1 MHKVIIIGGGIS
13 GLASAWFLR
22 EKGWQP
28 LILEAGDPAGGS
40 ICSRRE
46 AGFLLDTGAN
56 SMMLKGEIVPAWFR
70 RIGMDGEMIE
80 ANPLAKRRYVLK
92 DGVPIALPNGPLAF
106 LRSPILSLSAKAR
119 LLGEPFRPR
128 STDPD
133 ESIAAFVRRRLGPE
147 VLDWMVDP
155 FVSGVFAGDPE
166 RLSLRATL
174 PRLAALEDA
183 GGSLLRGA
191 WRARRAKRPRRVAP
205 RLVSFRNGL
214 QMLPLKVADLLGDAL
229 HSGCIVERIHREGD
243 LWVAEA
249 AGQSW
254 RASRLVLAVP
264 AYVAAQLLTPLHAEL
279 AAELDAIPYPSV
291 MTMALGFAQAQVA
304 HALDGFGM
312 LIPRKL
318 GLETLGVL
326 FSSTIFPGR
335 APAGQVLLT
344 AFIGGAQ
351 NDIGARPDA
360 ALLSTVV
367 QEISPALGISGTP
380 HFVHARRWQ
389 RAIPQ
394 YERGHLDRIRR
405 IDAALATLPGLAF
418 RANWRDGVALG
429 DCIENAAALSEGEG
443 WRDPVG

>member
-92 DGVPIALPNGPLAF
+92 DGVPLALPNGPLAF
-106 LRSPILSLSAKAR
+106 LRNPILSAAAKAR

-191 WRARRAKRPRRVAP
+191 WRTRRAKRPGRAAA

-214 QMLPLKVADLLGDAL
+214 QQLPLKVAELLGDTV
-229 HSGCIVERIHREGD
+229 HGGCTVERIRREGD
-243 LWVAEA
+243 LWVAET

-254 RASRLVLAVP
+254 RAPRLVLAVP
-264 AYVAAQLLTPLHAEL
+264 AYVAAQLLTPLHGEL
-279 AAELDAIPYPSV
+279 AAELHAIRYPSV
-291 MTMALGFAQAQVA
+291 MTMALGFAQGQVA

-335 APAGQVLLT
+335 APADHVLLT

-360 ALLSTVV
+360 ALLGAVV
-367 QEISPALGISGTP
+367 QEISPALGISGAP
-380 HFVHARRWQ
+380 HFVHTRRWQ

-394 YERGHLDRIRR
+394 YEQGHLDRIRR
-405 IDAALATLPGLAF
+405 VDAALATLPGLAL

-429 DCIENAAALSEGEG
+429 DCIENAAALSEREA
-443 WRDPVG
+443 WRHPAG

>member
-28 LILEAGDPAGGS
+28 IILEAGDPAGGS

-92 DGVPIALPNGPLAF
+92 DGVPLALPNGPLAF
-106 LRSPILSLSAKAR
+106 LRNPILSAAAKAR

-174 PRLAALEDA
+174 PRLAALEDT

-191 WRARRAKRPRRVAP
+191 WRTRHAKGPRRVAP

-214 QMLPLKVADLLGDAL
+214 QMLPLKVADLLGDAV
-229 HSGCIVERIHREGD
+229 HSGCAVERIHREGD

-249 AGQSW
+249 ADQSW
-254 RASRLVLAVP
+254 RAPRLVLAVP

-279 AAELDAIPYPSV
+279 AAELHAIRYPSV

-351 NDIGARPDA
+351 NDISDRLDG
-360 ALLSTVV
+360 ALLSSVM
-367 QEISPALGISGTP
+367 QEISPALGISGAP
-380 HFVHARRWQ
+380 HFVHTRRWQ

-405 IDAALATLPGLAF
+405 IDAALATLPGLAL

-429 DCIENAAALSEGEG
+429 DCIENAAALSEGES

>member
-92 DGVPIALPNGPLAF
+92 DGVPLALPNGPLAF
-106 LRSPILSLSAKAR
+106 LRNPILSAAAKAR

-174 PRLAALEDA
+174 PRLAALEDT

-191 WRARRAKRPRRVAP
+191 WRTRHAKGPRRVAP

-214 QMLPLKVADLLGDAL
+214 QMLPLKVADLLGDAV
-229 HSGCIVERIHREGD
+229 HSGCAVERIHREGD

-249 AGQSW
+249 ADQSW
-254 RASRLVLAVP
+254 RAPRLVLAVP

-279 AAELDAIPYPSV
+279 AAELHAIRYPSV

-351 NDIGARPDA
+351 NDISDRPDG
-360 ALLSTVV
+360 ALLSSVM
-367 QEISPALGISGTP
+367 QEISPALGISGAP
-380 HFVHARRWQ
+380 HFVHTRRWQ

-405 IDAALATLPGLAF
+405 IDAALATLPGLAL

-429 DCIENAAALSEGEG
+429 DCIENAAALSEGES
-443 WRDPVG
+443 WCDPKG

>member
-1 MHKVIIIGGGIS
+1 MHEVIIIGGGIS

-22 EKGWQP
+22 EKGWRP
-28 LILEAGDPAGGS
+28 IVLEAGDPVGGS
-40 ICSRRE
+40 IRSRQE
-46 AGFLLDTGAN
+46 AGFLMDTGAN

-92 DGVPIALPNGPLAF
+92 EGIPLAMPNGPLAF
-106 LRSPILSLSAKAR
+106 LRSPILSAAAKVR
-119 LLGEPFRPR
+119 LLGEPFHLP
-128 STDPD
+128 SADPD

-191 WRARRAKRPRRVAP
+191 WRTRRTKRPGRAAA

-214 QMLPLKVADLLGDAL
+214 QQLPLKVAELLGDTV
-229 HSGCIVERIHREGD
+229 HGGCAVEQIHREGD

-254 RASRLVLAVP
+254 RAPRLVLAVP
-264 AYVAAQLLTPLHAEL
+264 AYVAAQLLAPLRAEL
-279 AAELDAIPYPSV
+279 AAELHAIPYPSV
-291 MTMALGFAQAQVA
+291 MTMALGFAQAQVT

-335 APAGQVLLT
+335 APADHVLLT

-351 NDIGARPDA
+351 NDINARPDA
-360 ALLSTVV
+360 ALLNTVV
-367 QEISPALGISGTP
+367 QEISPALGISGAP
-380 HFVHARRWQ
+380 HFVHTRRWQ

-394 YERGHLDRIRR
+394 YEQGHLDRIRR
-405 IDAALATLPGLAF
+405 IDAALATLPGLVL

-429 DCIENAAALSEGEG
+429 DCIENAAALSEGEA
-443 WRDPVG
+443 WRHPPG